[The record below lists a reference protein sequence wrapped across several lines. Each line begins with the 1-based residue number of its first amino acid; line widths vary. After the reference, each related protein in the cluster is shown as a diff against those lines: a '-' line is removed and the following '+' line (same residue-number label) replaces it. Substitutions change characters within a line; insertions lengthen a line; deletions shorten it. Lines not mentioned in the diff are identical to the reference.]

1 MIYKCILFS
10 TSLFLS
16 FGAFAQSIE
25 TDIRKQINKILA
37 HDVDIDPEE
46 TPGLLIGII
55 EVDTFFIL
63 EYGNRADGKSDIQK
77 EDVFDIG
84 GLSKV
89 FVSPIACS
97 LVLDGTFKYADKLED
112 DYPEWKDTD
121 LGKISFEDLLKH
133 ESGIKKV
140 LIGLENKSENGTVLE
155 ANFKRALEDNPIDQ
169 KRNFQYS
176 HHNYALLS
184 MWMEKRT
191 NLSFPQLLNNFISS
205 QEKVKNPN
213 LAHGEFKYMDEFTG
227 LTKGGKQENAMNY
240 GSHEYS
246 QGMQAKMVDLIQFTR
261 SFWLDE
267 NNEVAQE
274 CLDNHTETKIR
285 KKLRFSRSFYVLPSK
300 KYTIYTHSGRSNRHT
315 AAIHFV
321 PETKTGIIAL
331 SNSEIGTKDL
341 SLLVLRMI
349 NHNWK
354 RKPHGQE
361 K

>member
-1 MIYKCILFS
+1 MHRLLLF
-10 TSLFLS
+10 LGFLS
-16 FGAFAQSIE
+16 FSFGAYAQSIE
-25 TDIRKQINKILA
+25 QDIRKEIAKILT

-46 TPGLLIGII
+46 TPGLLLGII

-63 EYGNRADGKSDIQK
+63 EYGNRADGSGALGVH
-77 EDVFDIG
+77 DVFDLG

-89 FVSPIACS
+89 FVSAVACS
-97 LVLDGTFKYADKLED
+97 MIEQGIFSWDDRLEED
-112 DYPEWKDTD
+112 FPEWKEEK
-121 LGKISFEDLLKH
+121 LGQISFEALLQH
-133 ESGIKKV
+133 QSGIKKV
-140 LIGLENKSENGTVLE
+140 LVGLEGKTFDGKIQENDFLACLQQNPIKSE
-155 ANFKRALEDNPIDQ
+155 KS
-169 KRNFQYS
+169 FQYS

-184 MWMEKRT
+184 LWIEKRT
-191 NLSFPQLLNNFISS
+191 GQSFSSLLQDFIVQQHQESNDFLSMGDQKYIDAYSGLSKAGNLESAI
-205 QEKVKNPN
+205 
-213 LAHGEFKYMDEFTG
+213 H
-227 LTKGGKQENAMNY
+227 Y

-246 QGMQAKMVDLIQFTR
+246 QGMQAKMIDLIAFTQ

-267 NNEVAQE
+267 NNPVAQL
-274 CLDNHTETKIR
+274 CLDNHIETDIR
-285 KKLRFSRSFYVLPSK
+285 NKLLFSRSFYVLQNK
-300 KYTIYTHSGRSNRHT
+300 KYTVYTHSGRSNRHT

-354 RKPHGQE
+354 RKPYGQE